1 MFMPMLAPAAGT
13 LRWRLPEGSILAPGD
28 LIATLDL
35 TDPRAVTQAVPFT
48 GAHWGSSI
56 CCSRATAPA
65 SAGLCW
71 RTHGTADISHWSTI
85 EKEQLPYEACLDP
98 SLWQQQIRRALSW

>member
-35 TDPRAVTQAVPFT
+35 TDPGAVTQAVPFT
-48 GAHWGSSI
+48 GARCTLHAAEVSQPQ
-56 CCSRATAPA
+56 RAGVHQSVYVPAHSNRCTTAKQEQSQNNSLSNLP
-65 SAGLCW
+65 LCAVY
-71 RTHGTADISHWSTI
+71 RFKCA
-85 EKEQLPYEACLDP
+85 
-98 SLWQQQIRRALSW
+98 